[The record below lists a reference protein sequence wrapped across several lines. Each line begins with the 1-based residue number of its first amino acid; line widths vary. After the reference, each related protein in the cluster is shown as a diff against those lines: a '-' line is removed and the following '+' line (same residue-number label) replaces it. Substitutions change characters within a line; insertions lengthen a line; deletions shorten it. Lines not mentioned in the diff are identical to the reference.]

1 MPALNIVQRIHKEMS
16 RFASEVRSHLGQP
29 RRTLSLSMFTMKIV
43 VLDTVRRWE
52 NAALRA
58 LMGEII
64 AISLID
70 RDRTILNE

>member
-1 MPALNIVQRIHKEMS
+1 
-16 RFASEVRSHLGQP
+16 
-29 RRTLSLSMFTMKIV
+29 MFTMKIV

-58 LMGEII
+58 LLGEII